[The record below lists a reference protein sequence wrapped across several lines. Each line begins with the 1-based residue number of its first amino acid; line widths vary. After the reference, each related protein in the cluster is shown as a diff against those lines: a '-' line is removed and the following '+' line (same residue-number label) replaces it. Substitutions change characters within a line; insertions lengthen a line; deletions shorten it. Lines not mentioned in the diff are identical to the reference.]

1 MAYQIALDI
10 ANRAVQHLIGVQRI
24 YDLYNDTTPAARE
37 IAFAYDKVR
46 DAELR
51 RNVWR
56 FAIRRAVLRPIDTS
70 TVIWSPAAWAATT
83 TYAAGAVVNYTP
95 AGLNVSEL
103 GANPVPYLWMAQ
115 QSVAGSA
122 SNAAPDL
129 STSWSRYFGPVTCD
143 PFVTEDVDPPAAP
156 TTGTSVAGALAA
168 RTYYVKV
175 TYITTSGETLASAE
189 TIQAVAANSVLTV
202 TSPIAATGATKYH
215 VYIGLTADEET
226 LQTGTGAI
234 TLGNTWTE
242 PTSGMVLG
250 RRPPLGAATST
261 AGFFAGEITMLDAT
275 VYSSLVSSN
284 SDVPPSGKWTA
295 QGGTV
300 APLDILYPIDAGPA
314 DMNTGSFGATTGSGF
329 SSGPGT
335 AATRSVYR
343 LPHGFLR
350 KAPTDPMAG
359 HSYWLGVPAG
369 IPPEDWTFEGEYVT
383 TRQGAPLLIRFVAN
397 MVDVDKFD
405 QMFAEA
411 LAAKIAMEVAPS
423 VCEQANIA
431 ASVNNATAHYRT
443 EMAAARAAN
452 SILIGSDD
460 ARIDSY
466 ILARM

>member
-1 MAYQIALDI
+1 MAYQIDLDI
-10 ANRAVQHLIGVQRI
+10 ANRAIQHLIGVERI
-24 YDLYNDTTPAARE
+24 YSMGDTTKAARE
-37 IAFAYDKVR
+37 IAFTYDKVR

-56 FAIRRAVLRPIDTS
+56 FAIRRAVLRPVDTS
-70 TVIWSPAAWAATT
+70 TVIWAPAAWAATT

-95 AGLNVSEL
+95 AGLNISEF
-103 GANPVPYLWMAQ
+103 GANPLPYLWQADR
-115 QSVAGSA
+115 AITGSA
-122 SNAAPDL
+122 SNTAPDL
-129 STSWSRYFGPVTCD
+129 STSWHRYFGPLTCD

-189 TIQAVAANSVLTV
+189 STQAVAANSVLTV

-215 VYIGLTADEET
+215 VYIATTTGEET

-250 RRPPLGAATST
+250 RRLPLAAAVSSV
-261 AGFFAGEITMLDAT
+261 GYFAGEITVLDAT

-300 APLDILYPIDAGPA
+300 APLDILYPLDAGPS
-314 DMNTGSFGATTGSGF
+314 DMNTGSFGSVAGTGF
-329 SSGPGT
+329 SAGPGT

-369 IPPEDWTFEGEYVT
+369 IMPEDWTFEGDYVT
-383 TRQGAPLLIRFVAN
+383 TRQGAPLLIRFVAD
-397 MVDVDKFD
+397 VIDVDKFD

-411 LAAKIAMEVAPS
+411 LAARIAMEVATI
-423 VCEQANIA
+423 VCDQANVA
-431 ASVNNATAHYRT
+431 ASVSNASGHYRT
-443 EMAAARAAN
+443 EMSAARAAN

-460 ARIDSY
+460 PRIDSY